1 MKFPVFIAK
10 RYLFTKSSN
19 NAINIITLISA
30 VSIIAGAAA
39 LFIVLSG
46 FSGLKDFSL
55 SFSSIF
61 DPDLKVLP
69 ASGKTISF
77 SPDLAAELEANPDI
91 ISYTQVIEER
101 AFLEF
106 RGKNHIAYIKGVDE
120 NYRKVNSIDSTLLY
134 GNWITPEEPVA
145 AIGFGISR
153 ILSLGVNNYSDLL
166 RVMVPKPGTGQI
178 TDPTQ
183 AFNSSQ
189 LVVSDI
195 FQVNEELDQKYIF
208 TNIDYVRKLLN
219 YNDATLSS
227 VELKLNPKADPVQ
240 VQQKIQRLFGDQTEV
255 KTRFQLN
262 DKLYK
267 MLNAENL
274 AVYLIFTL
282 VLIIALFNLV
292 GSIIMII
299 IDKKANIKTLHSLG
313 ASLKDIK
320 KIYFLQGTMMS
331 VFGGIIGLILG
342 SLIVG
347 AQLQFQLKMI
357 TPTLPYPMEFT
368 LVNFLAVFFT
378 ISILG
383 ILASYLASST
393 IRPKLLQD

>member
-195 FQVNEELDQKYIF
+195 FQVNEELDQKYLF

-219 YNDATLSS
+219 YNEATLSS

-299 IDKKANIKTLHSLG
+299 IDKKANIQTLHSLG

-368 LVNFLAVFFT
+368 LVNFLPFP
-378 ISILG
+378 S
-383 ILASYLASST
+383 
-393 IRPKLLQD
+393 

>member
-195 FQVNEELDQKYIF
+195 FQVNEELDQKYLF

-219 YNDATLSS
+219 YNEATLSS

-299 IDKKANIKTLHSLG
+299 IDKKANIQTLHSLG

-378 ISILG
+378 ISVLG

>member
-1 MKFPVFIAK
+1 MKFSVFIAK

-30 VSIIAGAAA
+30 ISIIAGSAA

-61 DPDLKVLP
+61 DPDLKVIP

-77 SPDLAAELEANPDI
+77 SKKQAEDLKNIEGVAY
-91 ISYTQVIEER
+91 YTQIIEER

-106 RGKNHIAYIKGVDE
+106 RGKNHIAYVKGVDE
-120 NYRKVNSIDSTLLY
+120 NYMRVNNIDSTLLY

-153 ILSLGVNNYSDLL
+153 ILSLGVNNYTDLL
-166 RVMVPKPGTGQI
+166 RVMVPKPGTGQF
-178 TDPTQ
+178 TDPSQ

-195 FQVNEELDQKYIF
+195 FQVNEEIDQKYIF
-208 TNIDYVRKLLN
+208 TNLEYVRQLLR
-219 YNDATLSS
+219 YNDSTLSAL
-227 VELKLNPKADPVQ
+227 ELKIKPSADPLAVKDSVQ
-240 VQQKIQRLFGDQTEV
+240 KLFGDQVEV

-274 AVYLIFTL
+274 AVYMIFTL

-313 ASLKDIK
+313 ASLKEIK
-320 KIYFLQGTMMS
+320 KIYFLQGAMMT
-331 VFGGIIGLILG
+331 VFGGLIGIFLG
-342 SLIVG
+342 ALIVG

-393 IRPKLLQD
+393 IRPKLLVD

>member
-69 ASGKTISF
+69 ASGKTILF
-77 SPDLAAELEANPDI
+77 TPDLAAELEANPDI

-120 NYRKVNSIDSTLLY
+120 NYRNVNNIDSTLLY

-195 FQVNEELDQKYIF
+195 FQVNEELDQKYLF

-219 YNDATLSS
+219 YNEATLSS

>member
-1 MKFPVFIAK
+1 MKFSVFIAK

-19 NAINIITLISA
+19 NAINIITIISA
-30 VSIIAGAAA
+30 LSIVAGSAA

-55 SFSSIF
+55 SFSSLF
-61 DPDLKVLP
+61 DPDIKVMP
-69 ASGKTISF
+69 AQGKTISF
-77 SPDLAAELEANPDI
+77 TEQTVEDLSAIESIEDVAEI
-91 ISYTQVIEER
+91 IEER

-106 RGKNHIAYIKGVDE
+106 RGKNHIAYIKGVGK
-120 NYRKVNSIDSTLLY
+120 NYLKVNPIDSTLLY
-134 GNWITPEEPVA
+134 SKWINQKEPEAV
-145 AIGFGISR
+145 IGFGISR
-153 ILSLGVNNYSDLL
+153 ILSLGVNNYNDLL
-166 RVMVPKPGTGQI
+166 RVMVPKPGSGQI
-178 TDPTQ
+178 TDPLQ

-195 FQVNEELDQKYIF
+195 FQVNEELDQKYVF
-208 TNIDYVRKLLN
+208 VNLN
-219 YNDATLSS
+219 YARQLLRYPDTTLSAL
-227 VELKLNPKADPVQ
+227 EIRLKPEADPIQ
-240 VQQKIQRLFGDQTEV
+240 AQQYIQDVFGKQAEV

-299 IDKKANIKTLHSLG
+299 IDKKSNIKTMHSMG
-313 ASLKDIK
+313 APLKEIK
-320 KIYFLQGTMMS
+320 KIFFLQGAMMT
-331 VFGGIIGLILG
+331 VFGGILGLVIG
-342 SLIVG
+342 SLVVG
-347 AQLQFQLKMI
+347 AQLLFQLKMI

-368 LVNFLAVFFT
+368 AMNFIAVFLT
-378 ISILG
+378 ISVLG

-393 IRPKLLQD
+393 IRPKLLED

>member
-77 SPDLAAELEANPDI
+77 TPDLAAELEADPDI

-106 RGKNHIAYIKGVDE
+106 REKNHIAYIKGVDE
-120 NYRKVNSIDSTLLY
+120 NYRNVNSIDSTLLY

-189 LVVSDI
+189 LVVTDI

-208 TNIDYVRKLLN
+208 TNIDYARKLLN
-219 YNDATLSS
+219 YDATTLSS

>member
-1 MKFPVFIAK
+1 MKFSVFIAK

-30 VSIIAGAAA
+30 ISIIAGSAA

-55 SFSSIF
+55 SFSSVF
-61 DPDLKVLP
+61 DPDLKIIP

-77 SPDLAAELEANPDI
+77 SEKQREDLKDI
-91 ISYTQVIEER
+91 EGVADYTQIIEER

-120 NYRKVNSIDSTLLY
+120 NYMRVNNIDSTLLY

-153 ILSLGVNNYSDLL
+153 ILSLGVNNYTDLL
-166 RVMVPKPGTGQI
+166 RVMVPKPGTGQF
-178 TDPTQ
+178 TDPSQ
-183 AFNSSQ
+183 AFNTSQ

-195 FQVNEELDQKYIF
+195 FQVNEEIDQKYIF
-208 TNIDYVRKLLN
+208 TNLEYVRQLLR
-219 YNDATLSS
+219 YDDTTLSAL
-227 VELKLNPKADPVQ
+227 ELKIKPNADPLV
-240 VQQKIQRLFGDQTEV
+240 VKDSVQRLFGDQVEV

-313 ASLKDIK
+313 ASLKEIK
-320 KIYFLQGTMMS
+320 KIYFLQGAMMT
-331 VFGGIIGLILG
+331 VFGGLIGIFLG
-342 SLIVG
+342 ALIVG

-393 IRPKLLQD
+393 IRPKLLED

>member
-69 ASGKTISF
+69 ASGKTILF
-77 SPDLAAELEANPDI
+77 TPDLAAELEANPDI

-120 NYRKVNSIDSTLLY
+120 NYRNVNNIDSTLLY

-189 LVVSDI
+189 LVVTDI

-208 TNIDYVRKLLN
+208 TNIDYARKLLN
-219 YNDATLSS
+219 YDATTLSS

>member
-69 ASGKTISF
+69 ASGKTILF
-77 SPDLAAELEANPDI
+77 TPDLAAELEANPDI

-120 NYRKVNSIDSTLLY
+120 NYRNVNSIDSTLLY

-195 FQVNEELDQKYIF
+195 FQVNEELDQKYLF

-219 YNDATLSS
+219 YNEATLSS

-240 VQQKIQRLFGDQTEV
+240 VQQRIQRLFGDQTEV

>member
-69 ASGKTISF
+69 ASGKTIMF
-77 SPDLAAELEANPDI
+77 TPDLAAELEANPDI

-120 NYRKVNSIDSTLLY
+120 NYRNVNNIDSTLLY

-195 FQVNEELDQKYIF
+195 FQVNEELDQKYLF

-219 YNDATLSS
+219 YNEATLSS

-240 VQQKIQRLFGDQTEV
+240 VQQRIQRLFGDQTEV

-299 IDKKANIKTLHSLG
+299 IDKKANIQTLHSLG

>member
-69 ASGKTISF
+69 ASGKTILF
-77 SPDLAAELEANPDI
+77 TPDLAAELEANPDI

-378 ISILG
+378 ISVLG

>member
-69 ASGKTISF
+69 ASGKTILF
-77 SPDLAAELEANPDI
+77 TPDLAAELEANPDI

-120 NYRKVNSIDSTLLY
+120 NYRNVNNIDSTLLY

-378 ISILG
+378 ISVLG

>member
-1 MKFPVFIAK
+1 LKFPVFIAK

-69 ASGKTISF
+69 ASGKTILF
-77 SPDLAAELEANPDI
+77 TPDLAAELEANPDI

-195 FQVNEELDQKYIF
+195 FQVNEELDQKYLF

-219 YNDATLSS
+219 YNEATLSS

-240 VQQKIQRLFGDQTEV
+240 VQQRIQRLFGDQTEV

-299 IDKKANIKTLHSLG
+299 IDKKANIRTLHSLG

>member
-1 MKFPVFIAK
+1 LKFSVFIAK

-30 VSIIAGAAA
+30 LSIIAGSAA

-55 SFSSIF
+55 SFSSLF
-61 DPDLKVLP
+61 DPDIKVIP
-69 ASGKTISF
+69 AQGKTITF
-77 SPDLAAELEANPDI
+77 NEKTADVLRNTKGVADFTKI
-91 ISYTQVIEER
+91 IEER

-106 RGKNHIAYIKGVDE
+106 RGKNHIAYIKGIDE
-120 NYRKVNSIDSTLLY
+120 NYLKVNPIDSTLLY
-134 GNWITPEEPVA
+134 GNWLSQEEPLAV
-145 AIGFGISR
+145 IGFGISR
-153 ILSLGVNNYSDLL
+153 ILSLGVNNYNDLL
-166 RVMVPKPGTGQI
+166 RVMVPRPGSGQI

-183 AFNSSQ
+183 AFNNSQ

-195 FQVNEELDQKYIF
+195 FQINEELDQKYIF
-208 TNIDYVRKLLN
+208 VNLN
-219 YNDATLSS
+219 YARQLLRYPDTTLSAL
-227 VELKLNPKADPVQ
+227 EIKLKPDADPLKAQ
-240 VQQKIQRLFGDQTEV
+240 SSIQKLFGNQAEV

-299 IDKKANIKTLHSLG
+299 IDKKSNIKTMHSMG
-313 ASLKDIK
+313 ASLKEIK
-320 KIYFLQGTMMS
+320 RIFFLQGAMMT
-331 VFGGIIGLILG
+331 VFGGLLGLVIGALV
-342 SLIVG
+342 VG
-347 AQLQFQLKMI
+347 AQLLFELKMI
-357 TPTLPYPMEFT
+357 TPTLPYPMQFT
-368 LVNFLAVFFT
+368 VMNFLAVFLT

-383 ILASYLASST
+383 VLASYLASST
-393 IRPKLLQD
+393 IRPKLLED

>member
-1 MKFPVFIAK
+1 LKFPVFIAK

-195 FQVNEELDQKYIF
+195 FQVNEELDQKYLF

-219 YNDATLSS
+219 YNEATLSS

-240 VQQKIQRLFGDQTEV
+240 VQQRIQRLFGDQTEV

-299 IDKKANIKTLHSLG
+299 IDKKANIRTLHSLG

>member
-1 MKFPVFIAK
+1 MKFSVFIAK

-30 VSIIAGAAA
+30 ISIIAGSAA

-61 DPDLKVLP
+61 DPDLKVIP

-77 SPDLAAELEANPDI
+77 SKKQAEDLKNIEGVAY
-91 ISYTQVIEER
+91 YTQIIEER

-106 RGKNHIAYIKGVDE
+106 RGKNHIAYVKGVDE
-120 NYRKVNSIDSTLLY
+120 NYMRVNNIDSTLLY

-153 ILSLGVNNYSDLL
+153 ILSLGVNNYTDLL
-166 RVMVPKPGTGQI
+166 RIMVPKPGTGQF
-178 TDPTQ
+178 TDPSQ

-195 FQVNEELDQKYIF
+195 FQVNEEIDQKYIF
-208 TNIDYVRKLLN
+208 TNLEYVRQLLR
-219 YNDATLSS
+219 YNDSTLSAL
-227 VELKLNPKADPVQ
+227 ELKIKPNADPLAVKDSVQ
-240 VQQKIQRLFGDQTEV
+240 KLFGDQVEV

-313 ASLKDIK
+313 ASLKEIK
-320 KIYFLQGTMMS
+320 KIYFLQGAMMT
-331 VFGGIIGLILG
+331 VFGGLIGIFLG
-342 SLIVG
+342 ALIVG

-368 LVNFLAVFFT
+368 LMNFLAVFFT

-393 IRPKLLQD
+393 IRPKLLVD

>member
-69 ASGKTISF
+69 ASGKTILF
-77 SPDLAAELEANPDI
+77 TPDLAAELEANPDI

-120 NYRKVNSIDSTLLY
+120 NYRNVNNIDSTLLY

-195 FQVNEELDQKYIF
+195 FQVNEELDQKYLF

-219 YNDATLSS
+219 YNEATLSS

-240 VQQKIQRLFGDQTEV
+240 VQQRIQRLFGDQTEV

-299 IDKKANIKTLHSLG
+299 IDKKANIQTLHSLG

>member
-69 ASGKTISF
+69 ASGKTILF
-77 SPDLAAELEANPDI
+77 TPDLAAELEANPDI

-120 NYRKVNSIDSTLLY
+120 NYRNVNNIDSTLLY

-195 FQVNEELDQKYIF
+195 FQVNEELDQKYLF

-219 YNDATLSS
+219 YNEATLSS

-299 IDKKANIKTLHSLG
+299 IDKKANIRTLHSLG

>member
-77 SPDLAAELEANPDI
+77 TPDLAAELEANPDI

-120 NYRKVNSIDSTLLY
+120 NYRNVNSIDSTLLY
-134 GNWITPEEPVA
+134 GNWITPKEPVA

-195 FQVNEELDQKYIF
+195 FQVNEELDQKYLF

-219 YNDATLSS
+219 YDATTLSS

-240 VQQKIQRLFGDQTEV
+240 IQQKIQNLFGDQTEV

-299 IDKKANIKTLHSLG
+299 IDKKANIQTLHSLG

>member
-77 SPDLAAELEANPDI
+77 TPDLAAELEANPDI

-378 ISILG
+378 ISVLG

>member
-120 NYRKVNSIDSTLLY
+120 NYRNVNNIDSTLLY

-195 FQVNEELDQKYIF
+195 FQVNEELDQKYLF

-219 YNDATLSS
+219 YNEATLSS

-240 VQQKIQRLFGDQTEV
+240 VQQRIQRLFGDQTEV

-299 IDKKANIKTLHSLG
+299 IDKKANIQTLHSLG

>member
-1 MKFPVFIAK
+1 LKFPVFIAK

-69 ASGKTISF
+69 ASGKTIMF
-77 SPDLAAELEANPDI
+77 TPDLAAELEANPDI

-120 NYRKVNSIDSTLLY
+120 NYRNVNNIDSTLLY

-195 FQVNEELDQKYIF
+195 FQVNEELDQKYLF

-219 YNDATLSS
+219 YNEATLSS

-240 VQQKIQRLFGDQTEV
+240 VQQRIQRLFGDQTEV

-299 IDKKANIKTLHSLG
+299 IDKKANIQTLHSLG

>member
-120 NYRKVNSIDSTLLY
+120 NYRNVNNIDSTLLY

-240 VQQKIQRLFGDQTEV
+240 VQQRIQRLFGDQTEV

-299 IDKKANIKTLHSLG
+299 IDKKANIRTLHSLG

>member
-10 RYLFTKSSN
+10 RYLFTRSSN

-30 VSIIAGAAA
+30 ISIIAGSAA

-61 DPDLKVLP
+61 DPDLKVMP
-69 ASGKTISF
+69 ASGKTITF
-77 SPDLAAELEANPDI
+77 DEAAALKLSNTEGILGFTKI
-91 ISYTQVIEER
+91 IEER

-106 RGKNHIAYIKGVDE
+106 RGKNHIAYLKGVDE
-120 NYRKVNSIDSTLLY
+120 NYMRVNAIDSTLLY
-134 GNWITPEEPVA
+134 GNWISQSEPVG

-153 ILSLGVNNYSDLL
+153 LLSLGVNNYTDLL
-166 RVMVPKPGTGQI
+166 RVMVPRPGDGQI
-178 TDPTQ
+178 SDPTQ
-183 AFNSSQ
+183 AFNSKQ
-189 LVVSDI
+189 LIVSDI
-195 FQVNEELDQKYIF
+195 FQVNEELDEKYIF
-208 TNIDYVRKLLN
+208 TNINFMRNLLR
-219 YNDATLSS
+219 YDEETLSAL
-227 VELKLNPKADPVQ
+227 EIKIDPLADPIQ
-240 VQQKIQRLFGDQTEV
+240 IREKIQEILGENTVV

-299 IDKKANIKTLHSLG
+299 IDKKENIKTLHSLG
-313 ASLKDIK
+313 SNLKEIRY
-320 KIYFLQGTMMS
+320 IFFLQGALMTIY
-331 VFGGIIGLILG
+331 GGLAGIILG
-342 SLIVG
+342 ALIVG
-347 AQLQFQLKMI
+347 AQIQFKLKMI
-357 TPTLPYPMEFT
+357 TDTLAYPMEFT
-368 LVNFLAVFFT
+368 LTNLLAVFAT

-383 ILASYLASST
+383 ILASYLAAST
-393 IRPKLLQD
+393 IRPKLIEK

>member
-1 MKFPVFIAK
+1 MKFSVFIAK

-30 VSIIAGAAA
+30 LSIVAGSAA

-55 SFSSIF
+55 SFSSLF
-61 DPDLKVLP
+61 DPDIKVIP
-69 ASGKTISF
+69 AQGKTIIF
-77 SPDLAAELEANPDI
+77 DNDTAEALQNIEDVAY
-91 ISYTQVIEER
+91 YTKIIEER

-106 RGKNHIAYIKGVDE
+106 SGKNHIAYIKGVDE
-120 NYRKVNSIDSTLLY
+120 NYLKVNPIDSTLLY
-134 GNWITPEEPVA
+134 GSWLAQDEPVA
-145 AIGFGISR
+145 VIGFGISR
-153 ILSLGVNNYSDLL
+153 ILSLGVNNYNDLL
-166 RVMVPKPGTGQI
+166 RVMVPKPGSGQI
-178 TDPTQ
+178 TDPLQ

-208 TNIDYVRKLLN
+208 VNFNYAQQLLK
-219 YNDATLSS
+219 YADTTLSALE
-227 VELKLNPKADPVQ
+227 VRLKAEADPIQ
-240 VQQKIQRLFGDQTEV
+240 VQEKIQRLFGDQAEV

-299 IDKKANIKTLHSLG
+299 IDKKSNIKTMHSMG
-313 ASLKDIK
+313 ASLKEIK
-320 KIYFLQGTMMS
+320 KIFFLQGAMMT
-331 VFGGIIGLILG
+331 VFGGLLGLIIGALV
-342 SLIVG
+342 VG
-347 AQLQFQLKMI
+347 AQLLFQLKMI
-357 TPTLPYPMEFT
+357 TPTLPYPMQFT
-368 LVNFLAVFFT
+368 VMNFIAVFVT

-383 ILASYLASST
+383 VLASYLASST
-393 IRPKLLQD
+393 IRPKLLED

>member
-77 SPDLAAELEANPDI
+77 TPDLAAELEADPDI

-106 RGKNHIAYIKGVDE
+106 REKNHIAYIKGVDE
-120 NYRKVNSIDSTLLY
+120 NYRNVNSIDSTLLY

-189 LVVSDI
+189 LVVTDI

-208 TNIDYVRKLLN
+208 TNIDYARKLLN
-219 YNDATLSS
+219 YDATTLSS

-299 IDKKANIKTLHSLG
+299 IDKKANIQTLHSLG

>member
-299 IDKKANIKTLHSLG
+299 IDKKANIRTLHSLG

>member
-77 SPDLAAELEANPDI
+77 TPDLAAELEANPDI

-219 YNDATLSS
+219 YNEATLSS

-240 VQQKIQRLFGDQTEV
+240 VQQRIQRLFGDQTEV

-378 ISILG
+378 ISVLG

>member
-1 MKFPVFIAK
+1 LKFPVFIAK

-77 SPDLAAELEANPDI
+77 TPDLAAELEANPDI

-378 ISILG
+378 ISVLG

>member
-69 ASGKTISF
+69 ASGKTILF
-77 SPDLAAELEANPDI
+77 TPDLAAELEANPDI

-195 FQVNEELDQKYIF
+195 FQVNEELDQKYLF

-219 YNDATLSS
+219 YNEATLSS

-240 VQQKIQRLFGDQTEV
+240 VQQRIQRLFGDQTEV

-299 IDKKANIKTLHSLG
+299 IDKKANIRTLHSLG

>member
-219 YNDATLSS
+219 YNEATLSS

-240 VQQKIQRLFGDQTEV
+240 VQQRIQRLFGDQTEV

-378 ISILG
+378 ISVLG

>member
-1 MKFPVFIAK
+1 M
-10 RYLFTKSSN
+10 
-19 NAINIITLISA
+19 
-30 VSIIAGAAA
+30 AGSAA

-61 DPDLKVLP
+61 DPDIKVIP
-69 ASGKTISF
+69 AQGKTISF
-77 SPDLAAELEANPDI
+77 TDQTAERLTNTESVADFAQI
-91 ISYTQVIEER
+91 IEER

-106 RGKNHIAYIKGVDE
+106 RGKNHIAYIKGVGE
-120 NYRKVNSIDSTLLY
+120 NYLKVNPIDSTLLY
-134 GNWITPEEPVA
+134 SKWITQKEPEAV
-145 AIGFGISR
+145 IGFGISR
-153 ILSLGVNNYSDLL
+153 ILSLSVNNYNDLL
-166 RVMVPKPGTGQI
+166 RVMVPKPGSGQI
-178 TDPTQ
+178 TDPLQ

-195 FQVNEELDQKYIF
+195 FQVNEELDQKYVF
-208 TNIDYVRKLLN
+208 VNLN
-219 YNDATLSS
+219 YARQLLHYPDTILSAL
-227 VELKLNPKADPVQ
+227 EIRLKPEADPIKAQQEIQNIFGKQ
-240 VQQKIQRLFGDQTEV
+240 VEV

-292 GSIIMII
+292 GSIIMIV
-299 IDKKANIKTLHSLG
+299 IDKKSNIKTMHSMG
-313 ASLKDIK
+313 ASLKEIK
-320 KIYFLQGTMMS
+320 KIFFLQGAMMT
-331 VFGGIIGLILG
+331 VFGGILGLVIG
-342 SLIVG
+342 SLVVG
-347 AQLQFQLKMI
+347 AQLLFQLKMI

-368 LVNFLAVFFT
+368 AMNFIAVFVT

-393 IRPKLLQD
+393 IRPKLLED

>member
-30 VSIIAGAAA
+30 VSIIAVAAA

-69 ASGKTISF
+69 ASGKTILF
-77 SPDLAAELEANPDI
+77 TPDLAAELEANPDI

-120 NYRKVNSIDSTLLY
+120 NYRNVNNIDSTLLY

-195 FQVNEELDQKYIF
+195 FQVNEELDQKYLF

-219 YNDATLSS
+219 YNEATLSS

-240 VQQKIQRLFGDQTEV
+240 VQQRIQRLFGDQTEV

-299 IDKKANIKTLHSLG
+299 IDKKANIRTLHSLG